1 MRMRRAGCVIGALL
15 AVLGSAPLGAQQGA
29 GTIRGHVSDAAT
41 HQPLVGA
48 TISVGT
54 RRALSQSDGRY
65 LITGVPVG
73 SDSLRARV
81 IGYARAGQLLTIA
94 AGDSLVVG
102 LALTAQAASWA
113 ESGVSG
119 DRAARGGNLTR
130 PPDPGNT

>member
-1 MRMRRAGCVIGALL
+1 MRRAGCVVSALL
-15 AVLGSAPLGAQQGA
+15 AVLGSAPLGAPQGA

-54 RRALSQSDGRY
+54 RRALSQSDGRH

-81 IGYARAGQLLTIA
+81 IGYARAGPLLTIA
-94 AGDSLVVG
+94 AGDSLFVD
-102 LALTAQAASWA
+102 LALTAQAGGF
-113 ESGVSG
+113 SGSVCTRVRPATG
-119 DRAARGGNLTR
+119 AKPPR
-130 PPDPGNT
+130 PPD